1 MPHYRYDALNAELG
15 EIRLLKLLPGE
26 FSSEIYLQLIT
37 QPLTETVQLR
47 YDALSY
53 TWGSTQTSALVFVGE
68 NTLDITQSLAEAL
81 PYLRYPD
88 KSRVLWIDAMCIN
101 QRDIVERSQQVKRM
115 AMIYSKA
122 ERVVVWLGLESNDTP
137 SRIGML

>member
-115 AMIYSKA
+115 AMIHPQPHWNA
-122 ERVVVWLGLESNDTP
+122 LESW
-137 SRIGML
+137 MLSSMSNGESV

>member
-26 FSSEIYLQLIT
+26 FSSEIHLQLIT